1 MRHHRRKLQLTD
13 RPASTPE
20 LISPLGGLRAWT
32 IWILGATTFGYA
44 FFHRVAPAVMV
55 EDLMRDFSVGGA
67 VLGNL
72 SAIYFYAYAGLQVP
86 IGIMLDRWGPRANL
100 VAALIIAAIG
110 ALIFSYAETIMQAYI
125 GRFFVGMGSAVGFLG
140 TLALVSR
147 WFPPHRFSLFSGMT
161 MFVAMVVAV
170 GSQGPLAA
178 VVQLIGWRAM
188 IFYGSGIGLLLAVL
202 VFLVVRD
209 DPNPDAKKNKQHQ
222 AWGEFGRTLLTALKI
237 PQVWYVAI
245 FSTCMA
251 GFMLAFGGLWGVSYL
266 VAKYEVSRLE
276 AGFYASFV
284 FMGWAVG
291 APLGGWVSDF
301 IKRRKLPLLLSALVQ
316 TILLCSL
323 FLLPNLS
330 IQVSGV
336 LIVFSGI
343 SAGFMV
349 VAFAYIREIT
359 DFRVNGAVFG
369 LINGFTVGS
378 GAILQPLIG
387 YLLDLNWDGTMKGGA
402 RIYAMPAYDI
412 AMLTLVAASIIALLC
427 ALMLRETYCQIQWK
441 EDN

>member
-1 MRHHRRKLQLTD
+1 MTD
-13 RPASTPE
+13 RAAKNSDM
-20 LISPLGGLRAWT
+20 IAPLGGLRAWI
-32 IWILGATTFGYA
+32 IWTLGATAFGYA

-72 SAIYFYAYAGLQVP
+72 SAIYFYAYAGLQIP
-86 IGIMLDRWGPRANL
+86 IGIMLDRWGPRTNMV
-100 VAALIIAAIG
+100 VALTISAIG
-110 ALIFSYAETIMQAYI
+110 ALIFSYADTVMLAYI
-125 GRFFVGMGSAVGFLG
+125 GRFFVGMGSAAAFLG
-140 TLALVSR
+140 TLSLVGR

-161 MFVAMVVAV
+161 MFVAMIVAI

-178 VVQLIGWRAM
+178 LIGMIGWRAM
-188 IFYGSGIGLLLAVL
+188 IFYGAGIGFLLAIL
-202 VFLVVRD
+202 VFLIVRD
-209 DPNPDAKKNKQHQ
+209 DPNRASGRQARHQ
-222 AWGEFGRTLLTALKI
+222 GWGEFGRALLIALKI
-237 PQVWYVAI
+237 PQVWYVSLL
-245 FSTCMA
+245 STCMA

-266 VAKYEVSRLE
+266 VAKYDVSRLE

-301 IKRRKLPLLLSALVQ
+301 IKRRKLPLLLSSLVQ

-323 FLLPNLS
+323 FLLPDLS
-330 IQVSGV
+330 IQISGA
-336 LIVFSGI
+336 LIILSGI

-349 VAFAYIREIT
+349 NAFAYIREIT
-359 DFRVNGAVFG
+359 DPRVNGAVFG

-378 GAILQPLIG
+378 GAVLQPLIG

-402 RIYAMPAYDI
+402 RIYSMAAYDI
-412 AMLTLVAASIIALLC
+412 AMLTLVAASVIAFVC
-427 ALMLRETYCQIQWK
+427 ALMLRETYCQLQWSNEK
-441 EDN
+441 

>member
-1 MRHHRRKLQLTD
+1 MSD
-13 RPASTPE
+13 RAAPTQN
-20 LISPLGGLRAWT
+20 LIAPLGGLRAWI
-32 IWILGATTFGYA
+32 IWALGATTFGYA

-55 EDLMRDFSVGGA
+55 EDLMRDFSVSGA

-72 SAIYFYAYAGLQVP
+72 SAIYFYSYAGLQVP

-100 VAALIIAAIG
+100 VSALTIAAVG
-110 ALIFSYAETIMQAYI
+110 ALIFSYAQTITHAYI
-125 GRFFVGMGSAVGFLG
+125 GRFFVGMGSAVGFLA
-140 TLALVSR
+140 TLTLVSR

-178 VVQLIGWRAM
+178 IIEIMGWRST
-188 IFYGSGIGLLLAVL
+188 IFYGAGVGILLAVL
-202 VFLVVRD
+202 VLLIVRD
-209 DPNPDAKKNKQHQ
+209 DPHPDANKNKSHQ
-222 AWGEFGRTLLTALKI
+222 AWGEFGRTLLIALKI
-237 PQVWYVAI
+237 PQVWYAAI
-245 FSTCMA
+245 LSTCMT

-266 VAKYEVSRLE
+266 VAKYGVTRPE
-276 AGFYASFV
+276 AGLYASFV

-301 IKRRKLPLLLSALVQ
+301 IKRRKLPLLLSSLFQ

-323 FLLPNLS
+323 FLIPDLS
-330 IQVSGV
+330 IQASGV
-336 LIVFSGI
+336 LIILSGI

-349 VAFAYIREIT
+349 ITFAYIREIT
-359 DFRVNGAVFG
+359 DPRVNGAVFG

-387 YLLDLNWDGTMKGGA
+387 YLLDLNWDGTMLAGA
-402 RIYAMPAYDI
+402 RIYSMSAYNI
-412 AMLTLVAASIIALLC
+412 AMLTLVAASIIAFVC
-427 ALMLRETYCQIQWK
+427 ALMLRETHCQVQWR
-441 EDN
+441 EET